1 MKGELLEMQ
10 IAFIFIGI
18 FLTFIG
24 FVSKTQNA
32 GDMING
38 FNSKKHDKEKVSKI
52 FGNNFLVTGLCILA
66 LISIT
71 FVFKNI
77 NIGILKTI
85 IMAIF
90 VVGVVRTMY
99 QIEKYGKITPKK

>member
-1 MKGELLEMQ
+1 MNNELLKMQ

-18 FLTFIG
+18 FLLFIG

-38 FNSKKHDKEKVSKI
+38 FDEKKHNKEKISKI
-52 FGNNFLVTGLCILA
+52 LGNNFLCTGICILI

-71 FVFKNI
+71 FVFL
-77 NIGILKTI
+77 IL
-85 IMAIF
+85 IF
-90 VVGVVRTMY
+90 IY
-99 QIEKYGKITPKK
+99 

>member
-1 MKGELLEMQ
+1 MNSELLKMQ

-18 FLTFIG
+18 FLVFIG
-24 FVSKTQNA
+24 FISKTQNA

-38 FNSKKHDKEKVSKI
+38 FDEKKHDKEKVSKI
-52 FGNNFLVTGLCILA
+52 LGNNFLCTGICILI

-77 NIGILKTI
+77 NIYILEAI
-85 IMAIF
+85 IMF
-90 VVGVVRTMY
+90 VFILGIVRTIY
-99 QIEKYGKITPKK
+99 KVKKSEK

>member
-1 MKGELLEMQ
+1 MNSELLKMQ
-10 IAFIFIGI
+10 VAFIFSGI
-18 FLTFIG
+18 FLLFIG

-38 FNSKKHDKEKVSKI
+38 FNEKKHNKEKVSKI
-52 FGNNFLVTGLCILA
+52 LGNNFLCTGICILI

-77 NIGILKTI
+77 EIYVLEVI
-85 IMAIF
+85 IMF
-90 VVGVVRTMY
+90 VFIIGVLRTMY
-99 QIEKYGKITPKK
+99 QIKKSEKFIIN

>member
-1 MKGELLEMQ
+1 MNSELLKMQ

-18 FLTFIG
+18 FLLFIG

-38 FNSKKHDKEKVSKI
+38 FDEKKHDKEKVSKI
-52 FGNNFLVTGLCILA
+52 LGNNFLCTGICILI

-77 NIGILKTI
+77 NIYILEAI
-85 IMAIF
+85 IMF
-90 VVGVVRTMY
+90 VFVRGIVRIIY
-99 QIEKYGKITPKK
+99 QVKKSEK

>member
-1 MKGELLEMQ
+1 MNSELLKMQ

-18 FLTFIG
+18 FLVFIG
-24 FVSKTQNA
+24 LVSKTQNA

-38 FNSKKHDKEKVSKI
+38 FDEKKHDKEKISKI
-52 FGNNFLVTGLCILA
+52 LGNNFLCTGICILI

-77 NIGILKTI
+77 NIYILEAI
-85 IMAIF
+85 IMF
-90 VVGVVRTMY
+90 VFVIGIVRIIY
-99 QIEKYGKITPKK
+99 QVKKSEK

>member
-1 MKGELLEMQ
+1 MNSELLKMQ

-18 FLTFIG
+18 FLLFIG
-24 FVSKTQNA
+24 FVSKTKNT

-38 FNSKKHDKEKVSKI
+38 FDEKKHNKEKIAKI
-52 FGNNFLVTGLCILA
+52 LGNNFLCTGICILI

-77 NIGILKTI
+77 NIYILEAVIMFVFTIGIIRTI
-85 IMAIF
+85 
-90 VVGVVRTMY
+90 Y
-99 QIEKYGKITPKK
+99 QVKKERKIE

>member
-1 MKGELLEMQ
+1 MKSELLEIQ
-10 IAFIFIGI
+10 IAFIFMGA
-18 FLTFIG
+18 FLSFIG
-24 FVSKTQNA
+24 LISKTQNA

-52 FGNNFLVTGLCILA
+52 FGNNFLVAGLCILV
-66 LISIT
+66 LISTT
-71 FVFKNI
+71 FVFENI

-85 IMAIF
+85 IMAVF
-90 VVGVVRTMY
+90 VIGVIRTMY